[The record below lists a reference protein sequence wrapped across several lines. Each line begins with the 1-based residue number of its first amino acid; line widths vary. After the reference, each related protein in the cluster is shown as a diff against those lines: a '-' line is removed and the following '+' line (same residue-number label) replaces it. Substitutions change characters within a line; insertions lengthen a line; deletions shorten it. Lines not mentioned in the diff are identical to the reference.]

1 MQEEGTVWEAWQT
14 IMMPFTALA
23 SSSNVVLMDSGLSP
37 ARLQN
42 LMGFPAATVRDS
54 KSKSKAPALQEAPGM
69 HFIGNPNRS
78 SEHHRE
84 RDGVTH
90 A

>member
-1 MQEEGTVWEAWQT
+1 LGAVADLYDAFYGTREFV
-14 IMMPFTALA
+14 
-23 SSSNVVLMDSGLSP
+23 NVVLMDSGLSP